1 MKNMNIVYPPLV
13 EQAYQMMKQ
22 LNKNVSKQEIYKKL
36 IEINMID
43 QQGNPTKWALD
54 NGLVSEA
61 NTIEEARNKLNQ
73 INPQEIKDQVDA
85 DINSRKGLRTMKN
98 TEPVK
103 NIPITEDELITLIMN
118 ANSLT
123 SGLDAIENIAL
134 NLAENNKDIEQ
145 IAGLIAGMKEL
156 ADKNARML
164 SDIDF

>member
-13 EQAYQMMKQ
+13 EQMYKFMQKIDKSLTKQ
-22 LNKNVSKQEIYKKL
+22 DVYKKA

-85 DINSRKGLRTMKN
+85 DIDNVFSRMPDSAFKWVESEKQYA
-98 TEPVK
+98 
-103 NIPITEDELITLIMN
+103 IDQQELKKAILS
-118 ANSLT
+118 ALKDGSL
-123 SGLDAIENIAL
+123 SRVGRKHWLEV
-134 NLAENNKDIEQ
+134 
-145 IAGLIAGMKEL
+145 L
-156 ADKNARML
+156 ADIN
-164 SDIDF
+164 SQED

>member
-1 MKNMNIVYPPLV
+1 MNT
-13 EQAYQMMKQ
+13 
-22 LNKNVSKQEIYKKL
+22 NKELPNE
-36 IEINMID
+36 N
-43 QQGNPTKWALD
+43 
-54 NGLVSEA
+54 
-61 NTIEEARNKLNQ
+61 
-73 INPQEIKDQVDA
+73 
-85 DINSRKGLRTMKN
+85 
-98 TEPVK
+98 K

-156 ADKNARML
+156 ADKSARML

>member
-85 DINSRKGLRTMKN
+85 DINSQ
-98 TEPVK
+98 
-103 NIPITEDELITLIMN
+103 ED
-118 ANSLT
+118 
-123 SGLDAIENIAL
+123 
-134 NLAENNKDIEQ
+134 
-145 IAGLIAGMKEL
+145 
-156 ADKNARML
+156 
-164 SDIDF
+164 

>member
-1 MKNMNIVYPPLV
+1 MNIVYPPLV

-73 INPQEIKDQVDA
+73 INPQEIKDQADADIDNVFRRMPDSAFKWVESEKQYAMDQKELKKAILSALKDGSLSPISRKHWLEVLA
-85 DINSRKGLRTMKN
+85 DINSQ
-98 TEPVK
+98 
-103 NIPITEDELITLIMN
+103 ED
-118 ANSLT
+118 
-123 SGLDAIENIAL
+123 
-134 NLAENNKDIEQ
+134 
-145 IAGLIAGMKEL
+145 
-156 ADKNARML
+156 
-164 SDIDF
+164 

>member
-13 EQAYQMMKQ
+13 EQMYKFMHKIDKSLTKQ
-22 LNKNVSKQEIYKKL
+22 DVYKKA

-85 DINSRKGLRTMKN
+85 DIDNVFSRMPDSAFKWVESEKQYAIDQQELKKAILSALKDGSLS
-98 TEPVK
+98 
-103 NIPITEDELITLIMN
+103 PIGRKHWLEI
-118 ANSLT
+118 
-123 SGLDAIENIAL
+123 
-134 NLAENNKDIEQ
+134 
-145 IAGLIAGMKEL
+145 L
-156 ADKNARML
+156 ADIN
-164 SDIDF
+164 SQED

>member
-54 NGLVSEA
+54 NRLVSEA

-73 INPQEIKDQVDA
+73 INPQEIKDQADA
-85 DINSRKGLRTMKN
+85 DINSRK
-98 TEPVK
+98 
-103 NIPITEDELITLIMN
+103 D
-118 ANSLT
+118 
-123 SGLDAIENIAL
+123 
-134 NLAENNKDIEQ
+134 
-145 IAGLIAGMKEL
+145 
-156 ADKNARML
+156 
-164 SDIDF
+164 